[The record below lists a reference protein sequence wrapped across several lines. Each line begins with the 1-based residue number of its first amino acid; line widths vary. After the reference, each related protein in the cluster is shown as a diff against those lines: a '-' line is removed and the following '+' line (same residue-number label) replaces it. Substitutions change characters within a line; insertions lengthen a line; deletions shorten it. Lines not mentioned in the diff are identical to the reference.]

1 MFMILVVGGAGY
13 IGSHVVKHL
22 VQTAQV
28 VVYDN
33 LSTGHKEAVDPK
45 AIFIEGDLADEQRL
59 TQVFTLFPIEGVMHF
74 ASASLVA
81 ESIRNPQRYY
91 ENNVAATLSLLK
103 VMRNCQVKNIVFS
116 SSAATYA
123 PSEELLHE
131 ESLVAP
137 TNPFGRSNYFVE
149 QVLQDYSQ
157 AYQLNCTVLRHF
169 NVAGAS
175 ADGEIGESHIPE
187 THLIPTVLQHL
198 RGEIAT
204 IKLYGNTYPT
214 EDGTCIRDYVH
225 VEDLANAHILA
236 LEALLQR
243 DADFTIYNI
252 GNELGFSVKEVI
264 KQCEQVTGRTA
275 NIELTHK
282 RAGDPAILVASSKK
296 IQRELGWQPEKSL
309 QQMIEHAWRWQ
320 KRAVY

>member
-1 MFMILVVGGAGY
+1 MILVVGGAGY

-33 LSTGHKEAVDPK
+33 LSTGHREAVDPK

-59 TQVFTLFPIEGVMHF
+59 TQVFTLFPIEAVMHF
-74 ASASLVA
+74 ASVSGVA
-81 ESIRNPQRYY
+81 ESIRNPQRCY
-91 ENNVAATLSLLK
+91 ENNVAATLSLLN
-103 VMRNCQVKNIVFS
+103 VMRKCQVKNLLYS

-137 TNPFGRSNYFVE
+137 TNPYGRSNYFVE
-149 QVLQDYSQ
+149 QILQDYVH
-157 AYQLNCTVLRHF
+157 AYQFNSIVLRHF

-175 ADGEIGESHIPE
+175 ADGQIGEGHIPE

-198 RGEIAT
+198 RGKIET

-243 DADFTIYNI
+243 EVDFTIYNI
-252 GNELGFSVKEVI
+252 GNELGFSVKEI
-264 KQCEQVTGRTA
+264 IEQCEQVTGRSA
-275 NIELTHK
+275 NIEMMHK
-282 RAGDPAILVASSKK
+282 RAGDVAILVASTKK
-296 IQRELGWQPEKSL
+296 IQRELGWQPENSL
-309 QQMIEHAWRWQ
+309 KQMIEHAWHWQ

>member
-74 ASASLVA
+74 ASVSGVA
-81 ESIRNPQRYY
+81 ESIRNPQRHY

-103 VMRNCQVKNIVFS
+103 VMHNCQVKNIMFS
-116 SSAATYA
+116 SSSATYA
-123 PSEELLHE
+123 PSDSLLHE
-131 ESLVAP
+131 ESPVAP
-137 TNPFGRSNYFVE
+137 TNPYGRSNYFVE
-149 QVLQDYSQ
+149 QILQDYSH
-157 AYQLNCTVLRHF
+157 AYQFNCTVLRHF

-175 ADGEIGESHIPE
+175 ADGEIGESHVPE

-198 RGEIAT
+198 RGEIET
-204 IKLYGNTYPT
+204 LKLYGNTYPT

-243 DADFTIYNI
+243 DAAFEIYNI

-264 KQCEQVTGRTA
+264 EQCEQVTGRSA
-275 NIELTHK
+275 NVELTHK
-282 RAGDPAILVASSKK
+282 RAGDPAILVASTKK

-309 QQMIEHAWRWQ
+309 QQMIEHAWHWQ

>member
-1 MFMILVVGGAGY
+1 MILVVGGAGY

-33 LSTGHKEAVDPK
+33 LSTGHQEAVDPK

-59 TQVFTLFPIEGVMHF
+59 TQVFTLFPIEAVMHF
-74 ASASLVA
+74 ASVSGVA

-91 ENNVAATLSLLK
+91 ENNVASTLTLLS
-103 VMRNCQVKNIVFS
+103 VMRKCQVKNLLFS

-137 TNPFGRSNYFVE
+137 TNPYGRSNYFVE
-149 QVLQDYSQ
+149 QMLQDYAH
-157 AYQLNCTVLRHF
+157 AYQFNSIILRHF

-175 ADGEIGESHIPE
+175 ADGELGESHIPE

-198 RGEIAT
+198 RGEIET

-243 DADFTIYNI
+243 EADFTIYNI
-252 GNELGFSVKEVI
+252 GNELGFSVKEI
-264 KQCEQVTGRTA
+264 IEQCEQVTGRSA
-275 NIELTHK
+275 NIEMMHK
-282 RAGDPAILVASSKK
+282 RAGDVAILVASTKK
-296 IQRELGWQPEKSL
+296 IQRELGWQPENSL
-309 QQMIEHAWRWQ
+309 KQMIEHTWHWQ